1 MTITVGEDGNVMVK
15 APMAASDSAIKAFL
29 DEKEEWIIR
38 SVESVRRKH
47 EKLDM
52 VEKLSEDEVREL
64 FEGAAE
70 YFPERCRYFARLMD
84 VSYGRITIRNQKTR
98 WGSCSAKGNLNF
110 NAGLM
115 LAPPEVRDYV
125 VVHELAHRR
134 QMNHSPAFWKEV
146 ERVLPDYRARRKW
159 LRQNGAVIMRQI
171 GW

>member
-1 MTITVGEDGNVMVK
+1 MTITVGEDGNVTVK
-15 APMAASDSAIKAFL
+15 APLAASDAAIKAFL

-47 EKLDM
+47 EKLDT

-110 NAGLM
+110 N
-115 LAPPEVRDYV
+115 
-125 VVHELAHRR
+125 HRR